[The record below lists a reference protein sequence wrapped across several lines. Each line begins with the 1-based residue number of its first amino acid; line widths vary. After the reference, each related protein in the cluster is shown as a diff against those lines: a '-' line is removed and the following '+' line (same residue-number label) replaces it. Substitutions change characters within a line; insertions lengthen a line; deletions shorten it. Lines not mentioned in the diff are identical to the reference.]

1 MKCAESNGHKFPLLS
16 WAHVDVI
23 GDNVVPII
31 TSLLRVI
38 NRGLAFFIINDIA
51 VNTELLVWFSMV
63 LP

>member
-1 MKCAESNGHKFPLLS
+1 MLS
-16 WAHVDVI
+16 CAHVDVI

-31 TSLLRVI
+31 ISLLRVI